1 MRIQFRMK
9 KTRREFLR
17 LLGVGT
23 AGIGLGCRAAG
34 DGTSLTPPN
43 IVLILAED
51 IGPDLGCYGTPA
63 VATPHLDQL
72 ASEGT
77 LFHNC
82 FCTSPVCSPSR
93 SAMMTGMHQNAIGAN
108 QHRTKEKN
116 PLPAGIRPLMH
127 VLRDAGYYRAIGCGH
142 SAKTDLNFK
151 TGDLFDGKDWKGRR
165 EGQPF
170 FAQITLANTHRSWSR
185 DREHPIDP
193 AQVAIPPYSPDTPFV
208 RRDWANGLEE
218 IQKMDRQV
226 GTILA
231 RLEEEGLAKNT
242 AVIFAGDNGRCHI
255 RGKQF
260 LYDGGIHVPLI
271 VRRPGNARHGTIC
284 NDLISAI
291 DIPAAIIA
299 LAGSGI
305 PAGMQ
310 GRDFLDRAKPRR
322 KYVFAARDKMDN
334 THDAMRAVRSKRF
347 KYILNLMP
355 ERAWCQFNA
364 YKEKQYPVLALMNV
378 LHAESKLTAAQDR
391 FMAACKPEEELYDL
405 AVDPHEINNVAAD
418 PGYTKTLAAMRREL
432 TRWQNEVGD
441 KGVSEEFR
449 TGGWPA
455 TYPTRGLEEWKKIVT
470 LWEKYLFEEKKHP
483 RSFIDAEQGGAQ
495 K

>member
-1 MRIQFRMK
+1 MNS
-9 KTRREFLR
+9 TRREFLR
-17 LLGVGT
+17 LLGVGA
-23 AGIGLGCRAAG
+23 AGFGLGCRAVDDETG
-34 DGTSLTPPN
+34 KRRPN

-51 IGPDLGCYGTPA
+51 IGPDLGCYGTPGL
-63 VATPHLDQL
+63 ATPHLDRL

-77 LFHNC
+77 LFRNC

-108 QHRTKEKN
+108 QHRTKEKK
-116 PLPAGIRPLMH
+116 PLPAGGRPFLH
-127 VLRDAGYYRAIGCGH
+127 ILRDAGYYRAIGCGH
-142 SAKTDLNFK
+142 SAKTDLNFQ
-151 TGDLFDGKDWKGRR
+151 TGNLFDGKNWKGRK

-185 DREHPIDP
+185 DKERPIDP
-193 AQVAIPPYSPDTPFV
+193 EKVAIPPYYPDTPFV

-218 IQKMDRQV
+218 IQKMDGKV
-226 GTILA
+226 GAILA

-242 AVIFAGDNGRCHI
+242 VVIFAGDNGRCHI

-271 VRRPGNARHGTIC
+271 VRRPDDARRPSDARHGTVC
-284 NDLISAI
+284 DDLVSAI
-291 DIPAAIIA
+291 DIPAAILV
-299 LAGSGI
+299 LAGCGI

-310 GRDFLDRAKPRR
+310 GRDFLDRTAPRR
-322 KYVFAARDKMDN
+322 EYVFAARDKMDN
-334 THDAMRAVRSKRF
+334 THDAMRAVRSKKF

-378 LHAESKLTAAQDR
+378 MHAEGTLTPAQDR
-391 FMAACKPEEELYDL
+391 FMATCKPEEELYDL
-405 AVDPHEINNVAAD
+405 AADPHEINNVTAD
-418 PGYTKTLAAMRREL
+418 PEYGEVLAAMRREL
-432 TRWQNEVGD
+432 ARWQKKVGD

-449 TGGWPA
+449 KGGWPA
-455 TYPTRGLEEWKKIVT
+455 SYPTRSLAEWKKIVT
-470 LWEKYLFEEKKHP
+470 LWEGYLFEGKKHP
-483 RSFIDAEQGGAQ
+483 RSVIDSGH
-495 K
+495 